1 MVKSWRQIFT
11 EEVLNWL
18 RYWILSKESKVRSNL
33 KIFITD
39 PRPVGKDFRDTFLS
53 NDHLEMYVCIYHF
66 LCF

>member
-1 MVKSWRQIFT
+1 MVKSWRQIIK

-39 PRPVGKDFRDTFLS
+39 PRPVGKDFRDIFLS